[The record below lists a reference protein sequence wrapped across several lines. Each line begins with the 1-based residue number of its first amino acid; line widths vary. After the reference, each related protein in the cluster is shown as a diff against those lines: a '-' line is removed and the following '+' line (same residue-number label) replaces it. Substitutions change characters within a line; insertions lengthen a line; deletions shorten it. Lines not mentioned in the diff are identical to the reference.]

1 VVSNLKKLIPES
13 VQQAWHDWRASMK
26 KAENDMTGNQEVTE
40 HVDMVGWGVEEADAR
55 NKKEASMSPFPP
67 HVFLF
72 PLSKLFFNDI
82 SRSGNTTCTSLRN
95 PQILH
100 LHSGPSHHFHNTKSR
115 EGSVVRVLRSWGW
128 DIGKRTTKEAR
139 AIKRATI
146 QASKPAKKR

>member
-1 VVSNLKKLIPES
+1 
-13 VQQAWHDWRASMK
+13 MK

-72 PLSKLFFNDI
+72 PLSKLFSNDI

-115 EGSVVRVLRSWGW
+115 EGSTQLGMGYRKTNDEGGES
-128 DIGKRTTKEAR
+128 D
-139 AIKRATI
+139 
-146 QASKPAKKR
+146 QAGHDPGFETGEEEVMVMLNLGIM